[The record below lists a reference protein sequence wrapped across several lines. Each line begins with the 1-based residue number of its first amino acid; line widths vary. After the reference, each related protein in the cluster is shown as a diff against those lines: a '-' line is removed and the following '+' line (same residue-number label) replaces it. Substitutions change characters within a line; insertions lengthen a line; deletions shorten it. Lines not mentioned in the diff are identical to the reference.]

1 MILVTGH
8 VFASEATRDEMH
20 RISLEHVHRSRGE
33 PGCIEHGVY
42 VDAENPLKLHFFE
55 RWADE
60 AALRAHFAV
69 PESRAFAKRL
79 RALAAD
85 PARCPCSAAGEDAR
99 AGSDKFGVF
108 RM

>member
-1 MILVTGH
+1 MAMIVVAGH
-8 VFASEATRDEMH
+8 VIASEANRAEML
-20 RISLEHVHRSRGE
+20 RISLEHVHRSRAE

-60 AALRAHFAV
+60 AAIRAHFAV

-85 PARCPCSAAGEDAR
+85 PGAMQVLTAETL
-99 AGSDKFGVF
+99 KL
-108 RM
+108 

>member
-1 MILVTGH
+1 MIVVTGH
-8 VFASEATRDEMH
+8 ATASPDTFDEMR
-20 RISLEHVHRSRGE
+20 RISLEHVHRSRAE
-33 PGCIEHGVY
+33 PRCLEHGVY
-42 VDAENPLKLHFFE
+42 VDAENPLRLHFFE

-85 PARCPCSAAGEDAR
+85 PGAMHLLRSEKL
-99 AGSDKFGVF
+99 SL
-108 RM
+108 

>member
-8 VFASEATRDEMH
+8 VIASEANRGEML
-20 RISLEHVHRSRGE
+20 RISLEHVRRSRAE

-85 PARCPCSAAGEDAR
+85 PGAMHVFDAR
-99 AGSDKFGVF
+99 SLKL
-108 RM
+108 

>member
-1 MILVTGH
+1 MIVVAG
-8 VFASEATRDEMH
+8 FAVASPDSFEEML
-20 RISLEHVHRSRGE
+20 RISLEHVHRSRAE

-79 RALAAD
+79 RSLAAD
-85 PARCPCSAAGEDAR
+85 PGAMHVYAA
-99 AGSDKFGVF
+99 SDVKI
-108 RM
+108 

>member
-1 MILVTGH
+1 MIVVAGWVIAKPGTL
-8 VFASEATRDEMH
+8 DEMK
-20 RISLEHVHRSRGE
+20 RIALEHVHRSRSE

-60 AALRAHFAV
+60 LAIKAHFAV
-69 PESRAFAKRL
+69 PESRSFARQL

-85 PARCPCSAAGEDAR
+85 KGEMHVLTA
-99 AGSDKFGVF
+99 DKAVL
-108 RM
+108 

>member
-8 VFASEATRDEMH
+8 VIASEATLDEML
-20 RISLEHVHRSRGE
+20 RISLEHVHRSRAE

-55 RWADE
+55 RWAD
-60 AALRAHFAV
+60 AAAIRAHFAV

-85 PARCPCSAAGEDAR
+85 PGAMQVLTAETL
-99 AGSDKFGVF
+99 KL
-108 RM
+108 